1 MSTDPQT
8 ARDTL
13 DPGAGEIGLA
23 LGSGSARGLAHIGVI
38 RALEEQGFRIRWVAG
53 TSIGALV
60 GAVYAAGRLADL
72 ESSYLDFDWTDVA
85 ALLDVVFPRSGLIDG
100 RKVAEFVRAHL
111 HTDRIEHLQRPFRAV
126 ATDVYSGEEVVI
138 DRGDVI
144 DAVRASIAV
153 PGIFTPVRRGGRLLV
168 DGGLVDPVP
177 VSVVRAMGAPRVVA
191 VDLNDRVVQSRIARD
206 RRRRPP
212 QDKVGDFLG
221 RLLGSLGGQQTEMLH
236 QFRLWTEQDETP
248 GIFELLLTA
257 YNIMEAQITR
267 MRLHADPPDLVIRPP
282 VAEFRFLDY
291 HRAGEIIERGHA
303 AAMAALLK
311 HTGAAD
317 RRSTLE
323 AGTALQG
330 ASHDPGGA
338 RR

>member
-1 MSTDPQT
+1 MATPTSTE
-8 ARDTL
+8 RRIL
-13 DPGAGEIGLA
+13 DPADGDIGLA

-38 RALEEQGFRIRWVAG
+38 HALEEHGFRVRWVSG

-60 GAVYAAGRLADL
+60 GAVYAADRLREL

-111 HTDRIEHLQRPFRAV
+111 HTDRIEQLERPFRAV
-126 ATDVYSGEEVVI
+126 ATDVYTGEAVVI

-153 PGIFTPVRRGGRLLV
+153 PGIFTPVRRAGRLLV

-177 VSVVRAMGAPRVVA
+177 VGVTRAMGAPRVVA
-191 VDLNDRVVQSRIARD
+191 VDLNDHVVQ
-206 RRRRPP
+206 RRLGRTRRPRP
-212 QDKVGDFLG
+212 AQDKSAEFLG
-221 RLLGSLGGQQTEMLH
+221 RLLQSLGGEQTEALR
-236 QFRLWTEQDETP
+236 QFRRWTEQSDTP

-267 MRLHADPPDLVIRPP
+267 MRLRADPPDLTIRPA

-291 HRAGEIIERGHA
+291 HRAAEIIERGYEA
-303 AAMAALLK
+303 ARAAL
-311 HTGAAD
+311 AAD
-317 RRSTLE
+317 EPMPR
-323 AGTALQG
+323 
-330 ASHDPGGA
+330 D
-338 RR
+338 